1 MKKVIHYNDLISINI
16 NREKLLKK
24 GFKFINR
31 TNKYKKILAYSLIAI
46 GCLTLPLPTGS
57 MALIIIGL
65 GMLGL
70 RKEDLKRYYKLII
83 YKQKAKRGNRIK

>member
-1 MKKVIHYNDLISINI
+1 MNRNRNKLIKS
-16 NREKLLKK
+16 

-31 TNKYKKILAYSLIAI
+31 TNRYKKIIAYVLIGV

-57 MALIIIGL
+57 ITLIILGL

-70 RKEDLKRYYKLII
+70 RKEDLKRYYKLMI
-83 YKQKAKRGNRIK
+83 YKQKAKRENSIK